1 MGTAPV
7 AVTKLDLHDAMT
19 VMSIH
24 MLQVRALATLKIIM
38 RCNFVTSDRA
48 VEKNTSISYRWRV
61 PDIRSAK
68 VFDVITFSMS
78 NEFLR
83 RLHGVCTNISV
94 KKKPHQAYC
103 RNRDRAYKREL
114 CYVIYSQICRK
125 GWRLATFCWRRVSC
139 FIHFDIIF
147 DVREDE
153 HIMVVMSAISQ
164 IKQWYSLNYG
174 IQPNKMAEIGD
185 WEIKI
190 LTGIEFLNPF
200 DAFQYHCI
208 RTWARH

>member
-1 MGTAPV
+1 MDTPPV
-7 AVTKLDLHDAMT
+7 AATKLDLHDAMT

-48 VEKNTSISYRWRV
+48 VEKKILWSRIAGVSLIFEVPTYFMWSRLPCLMSSY
-61 PDIRSAK
+61 
-68 VFDVITFSMS
+68 
-78 NEFLR
+78 
-83 RLHGVCTNISV
+83 GVCTECVRTSQ
-94 KKKPHQAYC
+94 KKTNQAYC
-103 RNRDRAYKREL
+103 RNRDHAYKREL
-114 CYVIYSQICRK
+114 CYVIYRQICRK
-125 GWRLATFCWRRVSC
+125 GWRLVTFCWRRVLC

-153 HIMVVMSAISQ
+153 HFMVVMSAISQ

-174 IQPNKMAEIGD
+174 IQPNKMAEIGG
-185 WEIKI
+185 WEIEI